1 MTHLYLVRHGET
13 DWNLQRRIQGS
24 TDIPLNDTG
33 RAQAARTGILL
44 SRRHWDGILSS
55 PLSRAF
61 ETAAIIANRAGL
73 AEPEAFGEIVE
84 RAYGDAEGLTDAEL
98 SRRFPPGSVVPGRES
113 REQVAARV
121 IPALVRIAEQ
131 HAGKHLIIT
140 THGGVIRTVLNTVA
154 PGSPA
159 HRGIPISNGSIHS
172 FRLRDGALE
181 LVAFDDPIE
190 EASVEPGAPDL
201 SEQNAIEQREAIGEA

>member
-1 MTHLYLVRHGET
+1 MTLLYLVRHGET

-24 TDIPLNDTG
+24 TDVPLNDTG
-33 RAQAARTGILL
+33 RLQAARTGMLL
-44 SRRHWDGILSS
+44 GRRHWDGILSS

-61 ETAAIIANRAGL
+61 ETASIIAEHTGL
-73 AEPEAFGEIVE
+73 AVPETFEEIVE

-98 SRRFPPGSVVPGRES
+98 SQRFPRGSVVPGRES

-121 IPALVRIAEQ
+121 IPALVRLAEECP
-131 HAGKHLIIT
+131 GRHLIVT
-140 THGGVIRTVLNTVA
+140 THGGVIRTVLNTIA

-172 FRLRDGALE
+172 FRLTDGSLE

-190 EASVEPGAPDL
+190 EASVEPGSSDL
-201 SEQNAIEQREAIGEA
+201 SEQNAIEQREAVGES

>member
-1 MTHLYLVRHGET
+1 MTYLYLVRHGET

-33 RAQAARTGILL
+33 RAQAARTGALL
-44 SRRHWDGILSS
+44 SRRHWDAILSS

-61 ETAAIIANRAGL
+61 ETAAIIAERTGL
-73 AEPEAFGEIVE
+73 AEPEAFEEIVE

-98 SRRFPPGSVVPGRES
+98 SRRFPPGSMVPGRES
-113 REQVAARV
+113 REEVAARV
-121 IPALVRIAEQ
+121 IPALVRVAER
-131 HAGKHLIIT
+131 HPGKHLIIT
-140 THGGVIRTVLNTVA
+140 THGGVIRTVLNTIA

-172 FRLRDGALE
+172 FRSRGGALE

-190 EASVEPGAPDL
+190 VASVEPGAPDL
-201 SEQNAIEQREAIGEA
+201 SDQNAIEQREAIGEG